1 MANEDVLSDIEKDV
15 LRIKLA
21 EPGISNT
28 EIARRVGRSRQW
40 VVYLMQTGPLRDLI
54 NEALDEA
61 VEAARTVLL
70 MGSQKAA
77 QKLVDLIDHGDSDHT
92 QRLAALNVL
101 QILQRRGES
110 GDIGD
115 EEWESVIGQ
124 SGAVKT
130 ERVRRQIEA
139 GEDEDPDAN

>member
-1 MANEDVLSDIEKDV
+1 MASEDALSDLEKEV

-28 EIARRVGRSRQW
+28 ELGRRVGRSRQW
-40 VVYLMQTGPLRDLI
+40 VLYLLQTGPLRDII

-61 VEAARTVLL
+61 VDAARTVLL
-70 MGSQKAA
+70 MGSKLAA
-77 QKLVDLIDHGDSDHT
+77 QTLVDLMKNGDSDHT
-92 QRLAALNVL
+92 KRLAALNVL

-124 SGAVKT
+124 SGSVKT

-139 GEDEDPDAN
+139 GDVEDEDAN

>member
-1 MANEDVLSDIEKDV
+1 MATVLSDVEVAI
-15 LRIKLA
+15 LQLKLT
-21 EPGISNT
+21 EPHLTNT
-28 EIARRVGRSRQW
+28 EIGQRIGRDRSTVSR
-40 VVYLMQTGPLRDLI
+40 LINSDPLRREIDD
-54 NEALDEA
+54 ALQDIIDAAKDALLSASVEA
-61 VEAARTVLL
+61 VKV
-70 MGSQKAA
+70 
-77 QKLVDLIDHGDSDHT
+77 LVDLMHNGDSDHT
-92 QRLAALNVL
+92 KRLAALNVL
-101 QILQRRGES
+101 QVLQRRGES